1 MFTPGF
7 KAIYFWSPW
16 HSMTIWQMYS
26 MNGMNFPSSPN
37 PVPIS
42 HIGSTLNMDF
52 FNHTPCDIWSAK
64 TKHQLVNISWWLKS
78 IYSLPSN
85 TSRKNLLKNLLPNSI
100 FSHFAGARNSDRIR
114 CSESFRSAWDD
125 SFDSALSCDAFFS
138 RCKSSHLI
146 LVYVI
151 KTNPLK
157 SSAIGQRGN
166 NQSNATYR
174 SVQ

>member
-7 KAIYFWSPW
+7 KAIYFRSPW

-52 FNHTPCDIWSAK
+52 FNHAPCDIWSAQ
-64 TKHQLVNISWWLKS
+64 TKHQLNISWWLKS
-78 IYSLPSN
+78 MYCLPSN
-85 TSRKNLLKNLLPNSI
+85 TSRKKLLKNLLPNTI

-125 SFDSALSCDAFFS
+125 SFDTALFHVMHFFLTPNTFAEIV
-138 RCKSSHLI
+138 H
-146 LVYVI
+146 
-151 KTNPLK
+151 
-157 SSAIGQRGN
+157 
-166 NQSNATYR
+166 
-174 SVQ
+174 